1 MNEEMIIEE
10 YKKQLREESQP
21 LLEGRC
27 EGCELNIEVD
37 RQGDCVVLIAS
48 AQENGKTVFYK
59 HMKIETLC
67 G

>member
-1 MNEEMIIEE
+1 MNEDMIIEE
-10 YKKQLREESQP
+10 YKQKLREESQP

-27 EGCELNIEVD
+27 EDCQLEIDVD
-37 RQGDCVVLIAS
+37 RQGDCVVLVAS

-59 HMKIETLC
+59 HMKIDVLC